1 MSNKN
6 FGFGT
11 QIRKS
16 PYFDSTVKWGATGF
30 SVYNHMYIPR
40 DFGSPEQNFWN
51 LIEKS
56 ILCDVAVERQVE
68 ITGSDAYKF
77 IQLLTPRDLSKLSV
91 GQCKYVLI
99 VNNDGG
105 ILNDPVLLRLA
116 ENHFWLSL
124 ADSDVLLWAQGV
136 AVNSGLDVKISEPDV
151 SPLQLQGPTSQEIMV
166 KLFGEDIRDLKYYW
180 LREYQLDGIPLI
192 VSRTGWS
199 SELGYEIYLRDG
211 SKGNELYE
219 KIMAAGKEHGIQ
231 PGHTSSIRRIEG
243 GMLSYHADADIHT
256 NPFELGLDRLVNLD
270 SEINFIGK
278 KALKKIKEKGISRK
292 QVGLVIDC
300 APLSG
305 PNTTFWPI
313 KKDRKQIGKVT
324 SAVYSPRLKKNIALA
339 MVSVE
344 QSEIDFIGK
353 EALKKIKQE
362 GIKRKQVGL
371 IIDCDPLSGPNTTF
385 WPIEKDGKKI
395 GKVTSAVYSP
405 RLKKNIAL
413 AMIEINYSEL
423 GNRLDVQIHEGKYSA
438 TIVEKPFY
446 DPKKNIV
453 KS

>member
-1 MSNKN
+1 MTNKN

-68 ITGSDAYKF
+68 ITGPDAFKF
-77 IQLLTPRDLSKLSV
+77 TQLLTPRDLSKLAI

-99 VNNDGG
+99 TNNEGG
-105 ILNDPVLLRLA
+105 ILNDPVLLRIA

-136 AVNSGLDVKISEPDV
+136 AVNSGLDVQIKEPDV
-151 SPLQLQGPTSQEIMV
+151 SPLQLQGPTSGEIMI
-166 KLFGEDIRDLKYYW
+166 KLFGDDIKDLKYYW
-180 LREYQLDGIPLI
+180 LREYDLDGIPLI

-211 SKGNELYE
+211 TKGNELYE
-219 KIMAAGKEHGIQ
+219 KIMKAGKEHGLQ

-243 GMLSYHADADIHT
+243 GMLSYHADADINT
-256 NPFELGLDRLVNLD
+256 NPFELGFDRLINLD
-270 SEINFIGK
+270 NDNNFIGK
-278 KALKKIKEKGISRK
+278 EALKKIKDNGITRK
-292 QVGLVIDC
+292 QVGIEIDC
-300 APLSG
+300 KPLCG
-305 PNTTFWPI
+305 PNTTFWEL
-313 KKDRKQIGKVT
+313 KKDNVNIGKVT

-344 QSEIDFIGK
+344 QSEIGNEF
-353 EALKKIKQE
+353 QVTTNE
-362 GIKRKQVGL
+362 G
-371 IIDCDPLSGPNTTF
+371 TF
-385 WPIEKDGKKI
+385 NC
-395 GKVTSAVYSP
+395 VV
-405 RLKKNIAL
+405 
-413 AMIEINYSEL
+413 
-423 GNRLDVQIHEGKYSA
+423 
-438 TIVEKPFY
+438 VEKPFY
-446 DPKKNIV
+446 DPKKKIA
-453 KS
+453 SS

>member
-1 MSNKN
+1 MTNKN

-68 ITGSDAYKF
+68 ITGPDAFKF
-77 IQLLTPRDLSKLSV
+77 TQLLTPRDLSKLAV

-99 VNNDGG
+99 TNNEGG
-105 ILNDPVLLRLA
+105 ILNDPVLLRLG

-136 AVNSGLDVKISEPDV
+136 AVNSGLDVQIKEPDV
-151 SPLQLQGPTSQEIMV
+151 SPLQLQGPTSGEIMI
-166 KLFGEDIRDLKYYW
+166 KLFGEGIKDLKYYW
-180 LREYQLDGIPLI
+180 LREYNLDGIPLI

-211 SKGNELYE
+211 TKGNELYE
-219 KIMAAGKEHGIQ
+219 KIMEAGKEHGLQ

-243 GMLSYHADADIHT
+243 GMLSYHADADINT
-256 NPFELGLDRLVNLD
+256 NPFELGFDRLINLD
-270 SEINFIGK
+270 SDINFIGK
-278 KALKKIKEKGISRK
+278 EALKKIKHNGITRK
-292 QVGLVIDC
+292 QVGIEIDC
-300 APLSG
+300 EPLSG
-305 PNTTFWPI
+305 PNTTFWEL
-313 KKDRKQIGKVT
+313 KKDNVNIGKVT

-344 QSEIDFIGK
+344 QSEIGNEF
-353 EALKKIKQE
+353 QVTTNE
-362 GIKRKQVGL
+362 GLFNCIV
-371 IIDCDPLSGPNTTF
+371 
-385 WPIEKDGKKI
+385 
-395 GKVTSAVYSP
+395 
-405 RLKKNIAL
+405 
-413 AMIEINYSEL
+413 
-423 GNRLDVQIHEGKYSA
+423 
-438 TIVEKPFY
+438 VEKPFY
-446 DPKKNIV
+446 DPKKKIA
-453 KS
+453 SS

>member
-68 ITGSDAYKF
+68 ITGPDAYKF
-77 IQLLTPRDLSKLSV
+77 IQLLTPRDLSKLSI

-116 ENHFWLSL
+116 ENQFWLSL

-166 KLFGEDIRDLKYYW
+166 KLFGDSIRDLKYYW
-180 LREYQLDGIPLI
+180 LREYNLDGIPLI

-219 KIMAAGKEHGIQ
+219 KIMSAGKEHGIQ

-256 NPFELGLDRLVNLD
+256 NPFELGLDRLVNLETD
-270 SEINFIGK
+270 
-278 KALKKIKEKGISRK
+278 
-292 QVGLVIDC
+292 
-300 APLSG
+300 
-305 PNTTFWPI
+305 
-313 KKDRKQIGKVT
+313 
-324 SAVYSPRLKKNIALA
+324 
-339 MVSVE
+339 
-344 QSEIDFIGK
+344 IDFIGK
-353 EALKKIKQE
+353 DALKKIKQD

-385 WPIEKDGKKI
+385 WPIEKNSKKI

-405 RLKKNIAL
+405 RLKKNIAI

-423 GNRLDVQIHEGKYSA
+423 GNQLDIQTHEGKYFA
-438 TIVEKPFY
+438 TVVEKPFY
-446 DPKKNIV
+446 DPKKKIA
-453 KS
+453 SG

>member
-68 ITGSDAYKF
+68 ITGPDAYKF
-77 IQLLTPRDLSKLSV
+77 IQLLTPRDLSKLSI

-151 SPLQLQGPTSQEIMV
+151 SPLQLQGPTSQKIMV

-256 NPFELGLDRLVNLD
+256 NPFELGFDRLVNLD
-270 SEINFIGK
+270 TDIN
-278 KALKKIKEKGISRK
+278 
-292 QVGLVIDC
+292 
-300 APLSG
+300 
-305 PNTTFWPI
+305 
-313 KKDRKQIGKVT
+313 
-324 SAVYSPRLKKNIALA
+324 
-339 MVSVE
+339 
-344 QSEIDFIGK
+344 FIGK

-385 WPIEKDGKKI
+385 WPIEKNGKTI

-413 AMIEINYSEL
+413 AMIEINYTEL
-423 GNRLDVQIHEGKYSA
+423 GNQVDVQTHEGKYSA

-446 DPKKNIV
+446 DPKKKIA
-453 KS
+453 SS

>member
-1 MSNKN
+1 MSRKN

-16 PYFDSTVKWGATGF
+16 PYFDATVKWGATGF

-40 DFGSPEQNFWN
+40 DFGNPEQNFWN
-51 LIEKS
+51 LIKKS

-68 ITGSDAYKF
+68 ITGPDAYKF

-91 GQCKYVLI
+91 RQCKYVLI

-166 KLFGEDIRDLKYYW
+166 KLFGEDIRELKYYW
-180 LREYQLDGIPLI
+180 LREYELDGIPLV

-199 SELGYEIYLRDG
+199 SELGYEIFLRDG
-211 SKGNELYE
+211 SRGNELYE
-219 KIMAAGKEHGIQ
+219 KIMEAGKEHGIE

-256 NPFELGLDRLVNLD
+256 NPFELGFDRLVNLD
-270 SEINFIGK
+270 TDIN
-278 KALKKIKEKGISRK
+278 
-292 QVGLVIDC
+292 
-300 APLSG
+300 
-305 PNTTFWPI
+305 
-313 KKDRKQIGKVT
+313 
-324 SAVYSPRLKKNIALA
+324 
-339 MVSVE
+339 
-344 QSEIDFIGK
+344 FIGK

-371 IIDCDPLSGPNTTF
+371 IIDCNPLSGPNTTF
-385 WPIEKDGKKI
+385 WPIEKDGKTI

-423 GNRLDVQIHEGKYSA
+423 GNQLDVKTHEGKYSA
-438 TIVEKPFY
+438 IIVEKPFY
-446 DPKKNIV
+446 DPKKKIA
-453 KS
+453 SS

>member
-68 ITGSDAYKF
+68 ITGPDAYKF
-77 IQLLTPRDLSKLSV
+77 TQLLTPRDLSKLAV

-99 VNNDGG
+99 TNNEGG
-105 ILNDPVLLRLA
+105 ILNDPVLLRLD

-136 AVNSGLDVKISEPDV
+136 AVNSGLNVQIKEPDV
-151 SPLQLQGPTSQEIMV
+151 SPLQLQGPTSGEIMI
-166 KLFGEDIRDLKYYW
+166 KLFGEDIKDLKYYW
-180 LREYQLDGIPLI
+180 LREYNLDGIPLI

-211 SKGNELYE
+211 SKGNQLYE
-219 KIMAAGKEHGIQ
+219 KIMETGKEYGLQ
-231 PGHTSSIRRIEG
+231 PGHTSTIRRIEG
-243 GMLSYHADADIHT
+243 GMLSYHADADINT

-270 SEINFIGK
+270 SDTNFIGK
-278 KALKKIKEKGISRK
+278 EALKKIKHNGITRK
-292 QVGLVIDC
+292 QVGIEIDC
-300 APLSG
+300 KPLSG
-305 PNTTFWPI
+305 PNTTFWEL
-313 KKDRKQIGKVT
+313 KKDNVNIGKVT

-344 QSEIDFIGK
+344 QSEKGN
-353 EALKKIKQE
+353 ELKVNTND
-362 GIKRKQVGL
+362 GIF
-371 IIDCDPLSGPNTTF
+371 DC
-385 WPIEKDGKKI
+385 
-395 GKVTSAVYSP
+395 
-405 RLKKNIAL
+405 
-413 AMIEINYSEL
+413 
-423 GNRLDVQIHEGKYSA
+423 Q
-438 TIVEKPFY
+438 IVEKPFY
-446 DPKKNIV
+446 DPKKKIV
-453 KS
+453 SS